1 MNITPNTQPSAAIP
15 GGVAETPCGHE
26 HTDECYTLVTEC
38 VHEHRLDCYP
48 EESVSAN
55 TATPSDTEEREPSA
69 CTHKCSEESG
79 CVTKELD
86 CQHEH
91 DDACGYSPEE
101 PGTPCTFV
109 CEVCNPAD
117 GEPAEPEQGPECSCE
132 TLCTEGNINA
142 DCPVCGADGA
152 DLDQCTGAEKE
163 EAPVC
168 NCTEKCT
175 EGNVNSDCPV
185 CGADGADL
193 DQCAGNEQEDK
204 VKQVQNMIDALPT
217 AEALAAMTQEE
228 QGAVYTDLQAAY
240 DAYEALSDGEKLE
253 VTGAEIFEALFAV
266 FNEMTNVL
274 ADSGFTVE
282 GGTENTDYTLSG
294 NTLTIKTSNPLT
306 ISGGTAD
313 SPITGQIV
321 IQSSINANLTLAG
334 VHIQGTEYSAA
345 VDAKSAI
352 ELSSNS
358 TLTLTLADSSNN
370 TLKGG
375 SGNNSSGA
383 NGPAAPGIHVPQGA
397 TLVVQCA
404 LIGDDGNHICNSSS
418 NDCGKLAITGG
429 SSSSG
434 IGGVGIGGGV
444 PVSSGTPGNSS
455 GQPCGTVLLLGGNI
469 TVMGGSGSDTSTTMD
484 IGGSDGTGS
493 GSGGAG
499 GTVIILTNVQNSSG
513 SLNIGGGAQPGG
525 NANNGAA
532 IKPSSSGSNTYEV
545 YGTLTLPDNLT
556 IPEGVTVNIPSGAT
570 LTVPSGKTLTN
581 NGSITGEGTLNI
593 QGDANGNGSVSVSGF
608 TKKDQTNAPSAP
620 SGTSAVTANSVTL
633 TAVTDSGGV
642 GGIQYG
648 YTTGTGAT
656 PGNWQTGT
664 TFDNLSPGTTY
675 TFYARYAGNGFYN
688 PSAASSTGLPVTT
701 SALIDAET
709 PSITT
714 HPQDGTYTV
723 GADAALSVAASVS
736 DGGTLSYQWYSNTT
750 DSTTGGTA
758 ISGATSSSYTP
769 PTNTAGA
776 TWYYCMVTNTN
787 NNATGEKTATA
798 TSNTAGVI
806 VNPAP
811 VTTYTVTVN
820 GGTGGGSYQEGV
832 TVTITATVPSGK
844 QFAGWT
850 VTSGGVTLA
859 DVNSAATTFTMPAG
873 NVTVTANF
881 EDTPPQPAEYTITFD
896 GNGGTSPAAQTTTGK
911 KLTSLPASTQSGY
924 SFNGWYTAKTGGDK
938 ITPDTVF
945 SASVTVY
952 AQWTEDT
959 PPQPAEYTITFDGNG
974 GTSPAAQ
981 TTTGKKL
988 TSLPAST
995 QSGYSFNGWYT
1006 AKTGGDKI
1014 TPDTVFSANVTVY
1027 AQWTKN
1033 SEGGGGGSSSGGSS
1047 GGSGSSSSS
1056 GGSSGSDSG
1065 SSGSSAAVSRPD
1077 PNATDTPATGQ
1088 TAPVKPGTD
1097 GSVGISGSTVQDAI
1111 NKAAADAKKN
1121 GNTGNGIAVT
1131 VPIQNAADTGSLAI
1145 TIPAGTL
1152 DELVSA
1158 KVRRFDITT
1167 NGLPSFGFTLDTLK
1181 MLDTQSQGGDLILRM
1196 VKTAVASNEAKK
1208 AVGTRPAYDISLVY
1222 VKDGVETPLTDWQ
1235 GRTISVKLPY
1245 TPAANEQSGNLYAV
1259 CVDGN
1264 GKVEWLAKSSYDP
1277 DRKAVLFEAG
1287 HFGVYG
1293 VGCKA
1298 PVPAFTDISGHWAG
1312 QHILFAAGRGLIDGA
1327 GDGRFA
1333 PDAGMTRGM
1342 FVTALGRLA
1351 GIDPADYRTGQFTDV
1366 PEDAWYAPY
1375 VNWAAQNGIVSG
1387 AAAAGP
1393 ATFSP
1398 DSGIA
1403 REEMAVILKNYAAK
1417 MGYALPRTLKA
1428 VAFTDR
1434 AQISSWAA
1442 DAVRAMQQAGILAGK
1457 DGGRFDPKG
1466 TATRAEVATVL
1477 HRFVEVVID
1486 PQTANGWAQNDSGD
1500 WYYYRGGE
1508 PVKGWLSDEQ
1518 KWYWLDQSSGKMFAG
1533 GWKQIGDGQY
1543 YFQADGAM
1551 AVNAAIEGYA
1561 IGPDG
1566 RKTA

>member
-1 MNITPNTQPSAAIP
+1 
-15 GGVAETPCGHE
+15 
-26 HTDECYTLVTEC
+26 
-38 VHEHRLDCYP
+38 
-48 EESVSAN
+48 
-55 TATPSDTEEREPSA
+55 
-69 CTHKCSEESG
+69 
-79 CVTKELD
+79 
-86 CQHEH
+86 
-91 DDACGYSPEE
+91 
-101 PGTPCTFV
+101 
-109 CEVCNPAD
+109 
-117 GEPAEPEQGPECSCE
+117 
-132 TLCTEGNINA
+132 
-142 DCPVCGADGA
+142 
-152 DLDQCTGAEKE
+152 
-163 EAPVC
+163 
-168 NCTEKCT
+168 
-175 EGNVNSDCPV
+175 
-185 CGADGADL
+185 
-193 DQCAGNEQEDK
+193 
-204 VKQVQNMIDALPT
+204 
-217 AEALAAMTQEE
+217 
-228 QGAVYTDLQAAY
+228 
-240 DAYEALSDGEKLE
+240 
-253 VTGAEIFEALFAV
+253 
-266 FNEMTNVL
+266 
-274 ADSGFTVE
+274 
-282 GGTENTDYTLSG
+282 
-294 NTLTIKTSNPLT
+294 
-306 ISGGTAD
+306 
-313 SPITGQIV
+313 
-321 IQSSINANLTLAG
+321 
-334 VHIQGTEYSAA
+334 
-345 VDAKSAI
+345 
-352 ELSSNS
+352 
-358 TLTLTLADSSNN
+358 
-370 TLKGG
+370 
-375 SGNNSSGA
+375 
-383 NGPAAPGIHVPQGA
+383 
-397 TLVVQCA
+397 
-404 LIGDDGNHICNSSS
+404 
-418 NDCGKLAITGG
+418 
-429 SSSSG
+429 
-434 IGGVGIGGGV
+434 
-444 PVSSGTPGNSS
+444 
-455 GQPCGTVLLLGGNI
+455 
-469 TVMGGSGSDTSTTMD
+469 MD
-484 IGGSDGTGS
+484 IGGAVNTTGV
-493 GSGGAG
+493 GGAG
-499 GTVIILTNVQNSSG
+499 GTVIILTNVTTGGDSALDIGAGSG
-513 SLNIGGGAQPGG
+513 SGTAD
-525 NANNGAA
+525 NGAG
-532 IKPSSSGSNTYEV
+532 IKPGTVENTYEI
-545 YGTLTLPDNLT
+545 YGSLSLPADLT
-556 IPEGVTVNIPSGAT
+556 IPASVTVNIPQKTT
-570 LTVPSGKTLTN
+570 LTVPSDKTLTN
-581 NGSITGEGTLNI
+581 YGTITGDGTLTI
-593 QGDANGNGSVSVSGF
+593 QGDAKGNGSVSVSGF
-608 TKKDQTNAPSAP
+608 NKKDQTNAPSDP

-648 YTTGTGAT
+648 YTTGAGAM
-656 PGNWQTGT
+656 PENWQTET
-664 TFDNLSPGTTY
+664 TFTNLSPGTTY
-675 TFYARYAGNGFYN
+675 TFYARYAGNGFYA
-688 PSAASSTGLPVTT
+688 PSAASSTGLTVTT
-701 SALIDAET
+701 SALVDAET
-709 PSITT
+709 PNITT
-714 HPQDGTYTV
+714 HPQGGTYTV
-723 GADAALSVAASVS
+723 GADADLSVTASVN
-736 DGGTLSYQWYSNTT
+736 DGGTLSYQWYSSTT
-750 DSTTGGTA
+750 DSTTGGSE

-769 PTNTAGA
+769 PTSAAGT
-776 TWYYCMVTNTN
+776 TWYYCVVTNTN
-787 NNATGEKTATA
+787 NSATGEKTATA
-798 TSNTAGVI
+798 ISNTAGVI

-850 VTSGGVTLA
+850 VTAGGVTLA
-859 DVNSAATTFTMPAG
+859 DANSAATTFTMPAG

-896 GNGGTSPAAQTTTGK
+896 GNGGTSPAAQTTTGQ
-911 KLTSLPASTQSGY
+911 KLTSLPTSTQSGY

-981 TTTGKKL
+981 TTTGQKL
-988 TSLPAST
+988 TSLPTST

-1014 TPDTVFSANVTVY
+1014 TPDTVFSASVTVY

-1033 SEGGGGGSSSGGSS
+1033 SEGGGSSSGGSS

-1056 GGSSGSDSG
+1056 GGGSGSDSG

-1088 TAPVKPGTD
+1088 TAPVEPGAD
-1097 GSVGISGSTVQDAI
+1097 GSASISSSTVQDAI

-1131 VPIQNAADTGSLAI
+1131 VPIQNAADAGSLAI

-1167 NGLPSFGFTLDTLK
+1167 NGLTSFGFTLDTLK
-1181 MLDTQSQGGDLILRM
+1181 MLDTQSQGGDLVLRM
-1196 VKTAVASNEAKK
+1196 VKTAVASNEAKE

-1222 VKDGVETPLTDWQ
+1222 VKGGVETPLTDWQ

-1245 TPAANEQSGNLYAV
+1245 TPAANEQAGNLCAV

-1264 GKVEWLAKSSYDP
+1264 GKAEWLAKSSYDP
-1277 DRKAVLFEAG
+1277 DQKAVLFEAE
-1287 HFGVYG
+1287 HFGIYG
-1293 VGCKA
+1293 VGYRA
-1298 PVPAFTDISGHWAG
+1298 PAEAFTDISGHWAG

-1387 AAAAGP
+1387 AAATGP

-1398 DSGIA
+1398 DSGIV

-1417 MGYALPRTLKA
+1417 MGYTLPGTLKA
-1428 VAFTDR
+1428 VTFTDR

-1466 TATRAEVATVL
+1466 TATRAEVAIVL

-1533 GWKQIGDGQY
+1533 GWKQIGGGQY
-1543 YFQADGAM
+1543 YFHADGVM

>member
-1 MNITPNTQPSAAIP
+1 MRLQKKRIAALLMTGAMLFSTLPVNALAVANPGTGGLCEHHTEHTPECGYTEGTPEI
-15 GGVAETPCGHE
+15 PCGHE
-26 HTDECYTLVTEC
+26 HTDECYTFVKECIHGHTEA
-38 VHEHRLDCYP
+38 CYP

-69 CTHKCSEESG
+69 CTHVCNEESG

-117 GEPAEPEQGPECSCE
+117 SEPAEPEQEPECSCE
-132 TLCTEGNINA
+132 TLCTEGNVNA
-142 DCPVCGADGA
+142 DCPVCG
-152 DLDQCTGAEKE
+152 T
-163 EAPVC
+163 
-168 NCTEKCT
+168 
-175 EGNVNSDCPV
+175 
-185 CGADGADL
+185 DGADL

-204 VKQVQNMIDALPT
+204 VKQVQDMIDALPT
-217 AEALAAMTQEE
+217 VEELKAMDTEE
-228 QGAVYTDLQAAY
+228 QSAVYTDLQAAY
-240 DAYEALSDGEKLE
+240 DAYEALTDDEKQE
-253 VTGAEIFEALFAV
+253 VTGADIMDDLFDV
-266 FNEMTNVL
+266 FNGMTNAL
-274 ADSGFTVE
+274 ADSAFNIT
-282 GGTENTDYTLSG
+282 GGTANTDYTYSNG
-294 NTLTIKTSNPLT
+294 VLTVKNGANLT
-306 ISGGTAD
+306 ISMAD
-313 SPITGQIV
+313 GATTPTSDRIVVNTGASASITLNGVNITG
-321 IQSSINANLTLAG
+321 AG
-334 VHIQGTEYSAA
+334 TSDTNTTTYSA
-345 VDAKSAI
+345 I
-352 ELSSNS
+352 TLSSNAS
-358 TLTLTLADSSNN
+358 LTLKLAQGSNN
-370 TLKGG
+370 TLTGG
-375 SGNNSSGA
+375 SGGSSGPGAPAIRVPEGTSLTVLCA
-383 NGPAAPGIHVPQGA
+383 NQG
-397 TLVVQCA
+397 
-404 LIGDDGNHICNSSS
+404 GNDHICG
-418 NDCGKLAITGG
+418 DACGSLSAIGG
-429 SSSSG
+429 SAQNDN
-434 IGGVGIGGGV
+434 GGVGIGGGI
-444 PVSSGTPGNSS
+444 SGGSGPGATTTIE
-455 GQPCGTVLLLGGNI
+455 GCGTVLLLGGRI
-469 TVMGGSGSDTSTTMD
+469 TVNGGSGQTKDDKGKD
-484 IGGSDGTGS
+484 IGGANGDNPGT
-493 GSGGAG
+493 G
-499 GTVIILTNVQNSSG
+499 GTVIILTNVTNTSG
-513 SLNIGGGAQPGG
+513 TLNIGAGSGG
-525 NANNGAA
+525 NPAVNNGAG

-556 IPEGVTVNIPSGAT
+556 IPEGVTVAIPQNTT

-581 NGSITGEGTLNI
+581 NGTITGEGTLNI
-593 QGDANGNGSVSVSGF
+593 QGDAKGDGTVSLTNF
-608 TKKDQTNAPSAP
+608 TPQAQTSTPPAPS
-620 SGTSAVTANSVTL
+620 STSAVTANSITL

-642 GGIQYG
+642 NGIQYG
-648 YTTGTGAT
+648 YTTGGETSVPDAR
-656 PGNWQTGT
+656 WQIGT
-664 TFDNLSPGTTY
+664 TFNNLSPGTTY

-688 PSAASSTGLPVTT
+688 PSAASSTGLTVTT
-701 SALIDAET
+701 SALVDAET
-709 PSITT
+709 PNITT
-714 HPQDGTYTV
+714 HPQGGTYTV
-723 GADAALSVAASVS
+723 GADADLSVTASVN

-750 DSTTGGTA
+750 DSTTGGSE

-769 PTNTAGA
+769 PTSAAGT
-776 TWYYCMVTNTN
+776 TWYYCVVTNTN
-787 NNATGEKTATA
+787 NSATGEKTATA
-798 TSNTAGVI
+798 ISNTAGVI

-850 VTSGGVTLA
+850 VTAGGVTLA
-859 DVNSAATTFTMPAG
+859 DANSAATTFTMPAG

-911 KLTSLPASTQSGY
+911 KLTSLPTSTQSGY

-952 AQWTEDT
+952 AQWT
-959 PPQPAEYTITFDGNG
+959 
-974 GTSPAAQ
+974 
-981 TTTGKKL
+981 
-988 TSLPAST
+988 
-995 QSGYSFNGWYT
+995 
-1006 AKTGGDKI
+1006 
-1014 TPDTVFSANVTVY
+1014 
-1027 AQWTKN
+1027 KN
-1033 SEGGGGGSSSGGSS
+1033 SEGGGSSSGGSS

-1077 PNATDTPATGQ
+1077 PNATDTPTACQ
-1088 TAPVKPGTD
+1088 TAPVEPGTD
-1097 GSVGISGSTVQDAI
+1097 GSASIPGSAVQDAI
-1111 NKAAADAKKN
+1111 SKASADAKKN

-1131 VPIQNAADTGSLAI
+1131 VPVQNAADAGSLAI

-1196 VKTAVASNEAKK
+1196 VKTAVASNEAKE
-1208 AVGTRPAYDISLVY
+1208 AIGTRPAYDISLVY
-1222 VKDGVETPLTDWQ
+1222 VKGGVETPLTDWQ

-1264 GKVEWLAKSSYDP
+1264 GKAEWLAKSSYDP
-1277 DRKAVLFEAG
+1277 DQKAVLFEAE
-1287 HFGVYG
+1287 HFSIYG
-1293 VGCKA
+1293 VGYRA
-1298 PVPAFTDISGHWAG
+1298 PAEAFTDISGHWAG

-1351 GIDPADYRTGQFTDV
+1351 GIDPADYRTGKFTDV

-1387 AAAAGP
+1387 AAATGP

-1417 MGYALPRTLKA
+1417 MGYALPRPLKA
-1428 VAFTDR
+1428 VTFTDHG
-1434 AQISSWAA
+1434 QISSWAA

-1457 DGGRFDPKG
+1457 DEGRFDPKG

-1533 GWKQIGDGQY
+1533 GWKQIGGGQY
-1543 YFQADGAM
+1543 YFHADGAM
-1551 AVNAAIEGYA
+1551 AVNAAIEGYVV
-1561 IGPDG
+1561 GPDG

>member
-1 MNITPNTQPSAAIP
+1 MRLQKKRIAALLMTGAMLFSALPVNALAVENPGTGGLCEHHTEHTADCGYTEGTP
-15 GGVAETPCGHE
+15 GTPCGHE

-38 VHEHRLDCYP
+38 VHEHTEDCYP
-48 EESVSAN
+48 VESVSAN
-55 TATPSDTEEREPSA
+55 TATPSSTEERKPSA
-69 CTHKCSEESG
+69 CTHVCSEESG

-117 GEPAEPEQGPECSCE
+117 GEPAGPEQEPECSCE
-132 TLCTEGNINA
+132 TLCTEGNVNV

-152 DLDQCTGAEKE
+152 DLDQCTGEEKK

-175 EGNVNSDCPV
+175 EGNVNADCPV
-185 CGADGADL
+185 CGLEDADL
-193 DQCAGNEQEDK
+193 SQCKGTAELASPSNATALSVED
-204 VKQVQNMIDALPT
+204 VQKLIDALPT

-228 QGAVYTDLQAAY
+228 QGTVYTNLQTAY
-240 DAYEALSDGEKLE
+240 DAYEALTDEEKQE
-253 VTGAEIFEALFAV
+253 ITGAEIFDALFAV
-266 FNEMTNVL
+266 FNGMTNAL
-274 ADSGFTVE
+274 DDSGFTVE
-282 GGTENTDYTLSG
+282 GGTPNTDYTLSD
-294 NTLTIKTSNPLT
+294 NTLTIKTSEPLT
-306 ISGGTAD
+306 ISGGTKD
-313 SPITGQIV
+313 NPITGQIV
-321 IQSSINANLTLAG
+321 IQSGTSANLTLAG
-334 VHIQGTEYSAA
+334 VHIQGTEYTTA
-345 VDAKSAI
+345 VAAKSAI
-352 ELSSNS
+352 ELSSSS

-375 SGNNSSGA
+375 SGNNSSGT
-383 NGPAAPGIHVPQGA
+383 NGPAAPGIHVPDGTTLTVLCGA
-397 TLVVQCA
+397 ADST
-404 LIGDDGNHICNSSS
+404 GDHICNSSS
-418 NDCGKLAITGG
+418 NNCGKLAITGG
-429 SSSSG
+429 ASDSG
-434 IGGVGIGGGV
+434 AGGVGIGGGA
-444 PVSSGTPGNSS
+444 PVSGNTPCNFT
-455 GQPCGTVLLLGGNI
+455 GQPCGTVLLLGGGI
-469 TVMGGSGSDTSTTMD
+469 SVTGGTGSGSVQAMD
-484 IGGSDGTGS
+484 IGGSRGEGS

-499 GTVIILTNVQNSSG
+499 GTVIILTNVTSTSG
-513 SLNIGGGAQPGG
+513 SLNIGGGSSTNPSVTP
-525 NANNGAA
+525 NNGAG
-532 IKPSSSGSNTYEV
+532 IKPSSTGNNTYEV
-545 YGTLTLPDNLT
+545 YGNLTLPDNLT
-556 IPEGVTVNIPSGAT
+556 IPEGVTVTIPSGAT

-581 NGSITGEGTLNI
+581 YGTITGDGTLTLN
-593 QGDANGNGSVSVSGF
+593 GNANGNGSVSVTNF
-608 TKKDQTNAPSAP
+608 TPKTQTSTPSAP

-656 PGNWQTGT
+656 PGNWQTST
-664 TFDNLSPGTTY
+664 TFNNLSPGTAY
-675 TFYARYAGNGFYN
+675 TFYARYAGNGFYA
-688 PSAASSTGLPVTT
+688 PSAASSTGLTVTT
-701 SALIDAET
+701 SALVDAET
-709 PSITT
+709 PNITT
-714 HPQDGTYTV
+714 HPQGGTYTV

-750 DSTTGGTA
+750 DSTTGGSE

-769 PTNTAGA
+769 PTSAAGT
-776 TWYYCMVTNTN
+776 TWYYCVVINTN
-787 NNATGEKTATA
+787 NSVTGKKTATA
-798 TSNTAGVI
+798 TSNTAEIKVS
-806 VNPAP
+806 PAAP
-811 VTTYTVTVN
+811 TEYTITFDGN
-820 GGTGGGSYQEGV
+820 GGTSPAAQTTTDQKLTSLPTSTQSGYSFNGWYTAKTGGDQITPD
-832 TVTITATVPSGK
+832 TVFSASMTVYA
-844 QFAGWT
+844 QWT
-850 VTSGGVTLA
+850 K
-859 DVNSAATTFTMPAG
+859 
-873 NVTVTANF
+873 
-881 EDTPPQPAEYTITFD
+881 DTPPQPAEYTITFD
-896 GNGGTSPAAQTTTGK
+896 GNGGTSPAAQTTTGQ

-952 AQWTEDT
+952 AQWT
-959 PPQPAEYTITFDGNG
+959 
-974 GTSPAAQ
+974 
-981 TTTGKKL
+981 
-988 TSLPAST
+988 
-995 QSGYSFNGWYT
+995 
-1006 AKTGGDKI
+1006 
-1014 TPDTVFSANVTVY
+1014 
-1027 AQWTKN
+1027 KN
-1033 SEGGGGGSSSGGSS
+1033 SEGDGGGSSSGDSS

-1088 TAPVKPGTD
+1088 TAPVEPGTD
-1097 GSVGISGSTVQDAI
+1097 GSASISGSTIQDAI

-1131 VPIQNAADTGSLAI
+1131 VPIQNAADAGSLAI

-1196 VKTAVASNEAKK
+1196 VKTAVASNEAKE
-1208 AVGTRPAYDISLVY
+1208 AIGTRPAYDISLVY
-1222 VKDGVETPLTDWQ
+1222 VKGGVETPLTDWQ

-1264 GKVEWLAKSSYDP
+1264 GKAEWLAKSSYDP
-1277 DRKAVLFEAG
+1277 DQKAVLFEAE
-1287 HFGVYG
+1287 HFSIYG
-1293 VGCKA
+1293 VGYRA
-1298 PVPAFTDISGHWAG
+1298 PAEVFTDISGHWAG

-1351 GIDPADYRTGQFTDV
+1351 GIDPADYRTGKFTDV

-1375 VNWAAQNGIVSG
+1375 VNWAAQTGIVSG
-1387 AAAAGP
+1387 AAATGP
-1393 ATFSP
+1393 MTFSP

-1428 VAFTDR
+1428 VTFTDR
-1434 AQISSWAA
+1434 AQISSWAT

-1466 TATRAEVATVL
+1466 TATRAEVAIVL

-1486 PQTANGWAQNDSGD
+1486 PQTANGWVQNDSGD
-1500 WYYYRGGE
+1500 WYYYRDGE

-1533 GWKQIGDGQY
+1533 GWKQIGGGQY
-1543 YFQADGAM
+1543 YFHADGVM
-1551 AVNAAIEGYA
+1551 DVNAAIEGYA